1 MPAVTVNFLS
11 YEKSVAEA
19 FDLIKAGQRLAKES
33 FVLIKP
39 NLVNA
44 SPHPVTTP
52 AACCEAVINYVRS
65 YSDAEVV
72 IAEGTGDASRETHE
86 IFDLL
91 DYTKL
96 ASRHGISLVDL
107 NEEPLRKL
115 EKRRSQI
122 FKEIYLPEIA
132 FSHCIVSVPVLKAH
146 SLATITGTLK
156 NMMGFAPP
164 KYYGGGYGG
173 WKKALFHQN
182 MQQAIMDLNR
192 YRSPDISLMDATVG
206 LADFHLGGRRCS
218 PPVGKIIA
226 GFDPWDVDRK
236 AAELLCLDWKT
247 IPHLSRKSDD

>member
-1 MPAVTVNFLS
+1 MPAVTVDFLS
-11 YEKSVAEA
+11 YEKSVTEA
-19 FDLIKAGQRLAKES
+19 FDLIKAEQRLAKES
-33 FVLIKP
+33 SILIKP

-52 AACCEAVINYVRS
+52 AACCEAVIEYVRTN
-65 YSDAEVV
+65 SDAEVV
-72 IAEGTGDASRETHE
+72 IAEGTGDASRETRE

-91 DYTKL
+91 GYTKL
-96 ASRHGISLVDL
+96 ASRYRISLVDL
-107 NEEPLRKL
+107 NEEPLQKL
-115 EKRRSQI
+115 ECSGGKVFR
-122 FKEIYLPEIA
+122 KIYLPKIA

-173 WKKALFHQN
+173 WKKAMFHGN
-182 MQQAIMDLNR
+182 MQQAIIDLNR
-192 YRSPDISLMDATVG
+192 YRKPDISLMDATVG

-218 PPVGKIIA
+218 PPAGKIIA

-236 AAELLCLDWKT
+236 AAELLGLDSKK
-247 IPHLSRKSDD
+247 IPHLCRKDDV